1 MPPTLELRSKQH
13 VALTPRLQ
21 QSVRLLQLSSLEFQH
36 ELRQALDN
44 NPFLEYD
51 DPVVEESEGTANPA
65 REGDAAELQP
75 GIAAETPQSAEP
87 VDQYDGLSSSDTTTA
102 APADDPIG
110 DFSQDWTT
118 RSASRHNRDSDD
130 NAPGA
135 WAHAQPTMQ
144 EP

>member
-51 DPVVEESEGTANPA
+51 DPIVEEGEPTANGA
-65 REGDAAELQP
+65 HEHDGAAPLEA
-75 GIAAETPQSAEP
+75 GVAA
-87 VDQYDGLSSSDTTTA
+87 DA
-102 APADDPIG
+102 APASEVVDSYDGVGDSEVTSASPGDDPIG
-110 DFSQDWTT
+110 EFGQDWTT
-118 RSASRHNRDSDD
+118 RSASRNNSDSDD
-130 NAPGA
+130 VDPG
-135 WAHAQPTMQ
+135 
-144 EP
+144 